1 MEKTH
6 SFQGGQDE
14 NPARSTGPE
23 RCMAR
28 GCPQMGTVTDSTKGG
43 GPWTCSAH
51 RRAAPDQWDAIS
63 ARANRVPWIF
73 RATAKLSHEGVS
85 ADFARQVGDVC
96 RARGLAG
103 LAYQPEHESLSQ
115 WAWRFRLGAI
125 GWLESG
131 EVRSQPFGLRAQRED
146 PAASAAG
153 NVATIMGGE
162 R

>member
-6 SFQGGQDE
+6 TFQGGQDE

-51 RRAAPDQWDAIS
+51 RRAAPEQWDAIS
-63 ARANRVPWIF
+63 ARANRAPWIF
-73 RATAKLSHEGVS
+73 RATAKIGHEGVS
-85 ADFARQVGDVC
+85 EHFVRQVSDVC

-103 LAYQPEHESLSQ
+103 LAYQPEHESLRQ

-131 EVRSQPFGLRAQRED
+131 EVRSQPFGLRAQNED

-153 NVATIMGGE
+153 NVATIMGRE

>member
-1 MEKTH
+1 MENNR
-6 SFQGGQDE
+6 SFGREPGEKEQ
-14 NPARSTGPE
+14 RSTGPE

-51 RRAAPDQWDAIS
+51 RRAAPEQWDEIS
-63 ARANRVPWIF
+63 ARANRAPWIF
-73 RATAKLSHEGVS
+73 RATAKLAHEGVS
-85 ADFARQVGDVC
+85 EHFAQQVSDVC

-103 LAYQPEHESLSQ
+103 LAYQPEHEELRQ

-131 EVRSQPFGLRAQRED
+131 DVRSVPVGLREQGKD
-146 PAASAAG
+146 PAAAAVG
-153 NVATIMGGE
+153 NVASIIG
-162 R
+162 RSR

>member
-6 SFQGGQDE
+6 SFQGDQDE

-63 ARANRVPWIF
+63 ARANRAPWIF
-73 RATAKLSHEGVS
+73 RATAKLGHEGVS
-85 ADFARQVGDVC
+85 EHFAGQVSDVC

-103 LAYQPEHESLSQ
+103 LAYQPEHESLRQ

-125 GWLESG
+125 GWLECG
-131 EVRSQPFGLRAQRED
+131 EVRSVPVGLRAQNED

-153 NVATIMGGE
+153 NVATIMGRE